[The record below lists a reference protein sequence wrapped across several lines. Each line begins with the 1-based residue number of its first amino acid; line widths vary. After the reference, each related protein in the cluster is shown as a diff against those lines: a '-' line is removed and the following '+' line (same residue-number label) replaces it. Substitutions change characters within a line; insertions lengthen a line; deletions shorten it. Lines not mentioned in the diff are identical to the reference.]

1 MFAYYLQNRVVCVFT
16 CLASFL
22 LLLLTVLQFSCET
35 ASISMETL
43 GGCSTHCDHSVCTT
57 VQGTVTGPGMGM
69 WIRPGHWSLVLRL
82 CWALFGRRL
91 QLVRMTISLDLPST
105 YHMGEAHLKNG
116 AANRE
121 RDGAEKWTEA
131 PQSTDSGIPEP
142 LLCLHESLN
151 ISPPPLFVFL
161 PWVRLDWVFCHLH
174 LEKNL
179 DECAEDYNFSH
190 QFI

>member
-35 ASISMETL
+35 VSISMETL

-91 QLVRMTISLDLPST
+91 IAACEDDHKPGSAEHLPHGGSPSQERSIQQGERWSWEMDGSPSINWFWDPRTTSVSTWITKYFSSPTFCFSSLS
-105 YHMGEAHLKNG
+105 
-116 AANRE
+116 
-121 RDGAEKWTEA
+121 
-131 PQSTDSGIPEP
+131 
-142 LLCLHESLN
+142 
-151 ISPPPLFVFL
+151 
-161 PWVRLDWVFCHLH
+161 
-174 LEKNL
+174 
-179 DECAEDYNFSH
+179 
-190 QFI
+190 